1 MKKSWGKKC
10 LKKKNSTVL
19 DVNVCCCFFAF
30 VFVAFR
36 KFVALKEKKSYCMPA
51 LSIQNGRMSRLTENM
66 GKK

>member
-1 MKKSWGKKC
+1 MF
-10 LKKKNSTVL
+10 VF
-19 DVNVCCCFFAF
+19 FFAF

-51 LSIQNGRMSRLTENM
+51 LSMQNGRMSRLTENM